1 MKFISLNR
9 EQIYKH
15 KNIMKKIASILI
27 LVFAF
32 TITTQAQKR
41 NGKASAEKMLTKLTK
56 DLDLTVEQ
64 QNKIKP
70 LLEAQIADAEAM
82 MEKRK
87 ELKDADQKPSKEERQ
102 KMRKERDAKET
113 AMNNNMQNILSKEQ
127 FEKFKEIAQKRKDR
141 AKEKKKMQ

>member
-1 MKFISLNR
+1 
-9 EQIYKH
+9 
-15 KNIMKKIASILI
+15 MKKIASILI